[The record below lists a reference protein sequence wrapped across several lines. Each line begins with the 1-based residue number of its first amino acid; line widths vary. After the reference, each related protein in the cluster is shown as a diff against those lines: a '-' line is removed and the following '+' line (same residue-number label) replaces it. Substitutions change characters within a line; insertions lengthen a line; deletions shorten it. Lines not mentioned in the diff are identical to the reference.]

1 MCFMQDSAA
10 ARGPCKQ
17 AWRADSSRRGADLG
31 ETRLGGGQ
39 PAAAADAINIQRMQ
53 NLKRGSLT

>member
-31 ETRLGGGQ
+31 ETRIGGGL

-53 NLKRGSLT
+53 NLKKG